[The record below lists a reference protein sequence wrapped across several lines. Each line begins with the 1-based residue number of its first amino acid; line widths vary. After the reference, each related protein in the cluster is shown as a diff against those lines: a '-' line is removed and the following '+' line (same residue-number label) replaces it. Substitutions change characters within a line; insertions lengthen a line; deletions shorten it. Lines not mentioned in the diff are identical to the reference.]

1 MANSL
6 RDRLEHAWNA
16 FKDAQD
22 YKFSNEDLG
31 ASSGRRPDRPRMM
44 MGNERS
50 IVNAVYTRIASDVAS
65 VSMVHAKLDQNGRY
79 SSTVNDSLHQCLT
92 VEANTDQT
100 GYAFMIDLAMSLL
113 DEGCVAVVPVE
124 TTISPIKTGSY
135 EINSLRTGKI
145 TQWYPEHVKVL
156 VYNQLSG
163 RKEEVIVPKNMTAII
178 ENPFYSVMNEPNS
191 TLRRLI
197 YKLGLL
203 DSVDEQSSSG
213 KLDIVVQ
220 LPYAIKTEAKK
231 NEANARRKDIEFQLK
246 GSKYGI
252 AYIDAAEKITQLNRP
267 VENNLMKQVEYLTS
281 MLYSQ
286 LGISAKVMD
295 GTADEK
301 EMLNYFNRTIDPI
314 LRAIRDEFY
323 RKFLTKTARTQ
334 SHTILYFR
342 DPFKLV
348 PVAQLAEIADKFTR
362 NEVLTSN
369 EVRSIIGYKPINDPK
384 ADELRNKN
392 LNPVDPTGGLPV
404 PPENQVDPG
413 ATEADDAW
421 PA

>member
-1 MANSL
+1 MGFI
-6 RDRLEHAWNA
+6 DRLEHAWNA
-16 FKDAQD
+16 FKDRSEINL
-22 YKFSNEDLG
+22 SNSDLG
-31 ASSGRRPDRPRMM
+31 ASSGRRPDRPRLM

-50 IVNAVYTRIASDVAS
+50 IVNAVYTRIAADVAS
-65 VSMVHAKLDQNGRY
+65 VSMVHAKLDQNGRFK
-79 SSTVNDSLHQCLT
+79 SVINDSLHQCLT
-92 VEANTDQT
+92 VEANADQT
-100 GYAFMIDLAMSLL
+100 GYAFMIDLVMSLI

-124 TTISPIKTGSY
+124 TTMSPLKTGSY
-135 EINSLRTGKI
+135 EINSMRTGKI

-156 VYNQLSG
+156 VYNQITG
-163 RKEEVIVPKNMTAII
+163 RKEEVIVPKTMTAII

-213 KLDIVVQ
+213 KLDIIVQ

-231 NEANARRKDIEFQLK
+231 NEAEKRRKDVEFQLK

-252 AYIDAAEKITQLNRP
+252 AYIDAAEKVTQLNRP

-286 LGISAKVMD
+286 LGISSKVMD

-301 EMLNYFNRTIDPI
+301 EMLNYFNRTIEPI

-323 RKFLTKTARTQ
+323 RKFLTKTARSQ
-334 SHTILYFR
+334 QQTILYFR

-369 EVRSIIGYKPINDPK
+369 EVRSIIGYKPIDDPK

-392 LNPVDPTGGLPV
+392 LNPTDPSAGMA
-404 PPENQVDPG
+404 PPQPGIDPG
-413 ATEADDAW
+413 VPEADDAW

>member
-1 MANSL
+1 
-6 RDRLEHAWNA
+6 
-16 FKDAQD
+16 
-22 YKFSNEDLG
+22 
-31 ASSGRRPDRPRMM
+31 
-44 MGNERS
+44 
-50 IVNAVYTRIASDVAS
+50 
-65 VSMVHAKLDQNGRY
+65 
-79 SSTVNDSLHQCLT
+79 
-92 VEANTDQT
+92 
-100 GYAFMIDLAMSLL
+100 
-113 DEGCVAVVPVE
+113 
-124 TTISPIKTGSY
+124 
-135 EINSLRTGKI
+135 
-145 TQWYPEHVKVL
+145 
-156 VYNQLSG
+156 
-163 RKEEVIVPKNMTAII
+163 MTAII

-267 VENNLMKQVEYLTS
+267 VENNLMKKVEYLTS
-281 MLYSQ
+281 MLNSQ

-334 SHTILYFR
+334 SQTILYFR

-392 LNPVDPTGGLPV
+392 LNPVDPTGGLPM